1 MSSAV
6 RIFSLSSLSCVYR
19 RVFLTRSKKTTDW
32 KRKRWLSWCPY
43 SQCGWSHQV
52 RPSLSFSFLALS
64 PFVHFQSLS
73 LSLSLSLR
81 SLSPF
86 VSSFLRFLSLSIFS
100 SLASVF
106 CRFAPSLLFLS
117 FSFFLSSFSSHTDKQ
132 KKRRKSSA
140 APAGGAGAAPRAV
153 RSSGS
158 SAGILR
164 FYTEDAEGLKVQPM
178 AVIIFSFAYI
188 GCVVLLHLWGKFIR
202 G

>member
-1 MSSAV
+1 MSSAIGSASV
-6 RIFSLSSLSCVYR
+6 GSRGAP
-19 RVFLTRSKKTTDW
+19 TRSAGGLT
-32 KRKRWLSWCPY
+32 KRKS
-43 SQCGWSHQV
+43 
-52 RPSLSFSFLALS
+52 A
-64 PFVHFQSLS
+64 
-73 LSLSLSLR
+73 
-81 SLSPF
+81 
-86 VSSFLRFLSLSIFS
+86 
-100 SLASVF
+100 
-106 CRFAPSLLFLS
+106 
-117 FSFFLSSFSSHTDKQ
+117 
-132 KKRRKSSA
+132 A